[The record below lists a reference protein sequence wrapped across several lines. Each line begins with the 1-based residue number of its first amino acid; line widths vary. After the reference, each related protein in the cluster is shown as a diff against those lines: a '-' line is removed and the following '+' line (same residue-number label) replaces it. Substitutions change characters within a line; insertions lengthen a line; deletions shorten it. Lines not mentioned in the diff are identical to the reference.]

1 MKKPIV
7 LVIMDGVGRG
17 DGGPG
22 DAVKQANTPTLDK
35 LMATCPM
42 TWLKAHGTAVGLPTD
57 DDMGNS
63 EVGHNALGCGQIYS
77 QGAKLVQESIET
89 GSLYQSKTWVDLT
102 DNCLQNGKA
111 LVDLGNENGKVVVL
125 DADLAGATM
134 TKYFRDAYP
143 QRFFDCGIAEADM
156 MNIAAGLSTMGL
168 VPFCSTFAMFGAGR
182 AYEQIRNSIAYPRFN
197 VKICCSH
204 AGVSV
209 GEDGGSHQA
218 IEDIGLM
225 RLIPGMTVIVPADAK
240 EARKATLALAEFRGP
255 AYMRLARLA
264 TPVFEEDY
272 PFQIGKANVLREGTD
287 AAVFACGLMVSE
299 TLAAARLLEAQG
311 IHIAVINVHTIKPID
326 AACVTQW
333 AEKCGNVV
341 TVEEHSV
348 IGGLGDAVADVL
360 MGKVSCKFRK
370 IGVNDQF
377 GQSGKAADVLR
388 EYGLTADQI
397 AVKIKEAL

>member
-1 MKKPIV
+1 MSEKI
-7 LVIMDGVGRG
+7 
-17 DGGPG
+17 
-22 DAVKQANTPTLDK
+22 
-35 LMATCPM
+35 ATRE
-42 TWLKAHGTAVGLPTD
+42 A
-57 DDMGNS
+57 
-63 EVGHNALGCGQIYS
+63 Y
-77 QGAKLVQESIET
+77 
-89 GSLYQSKTWVDLT
+89 
-102 DNCLQNGKA
+102 GKA
-111 LVDLGNENGKVVVL
+111 LVELGEQNKNVVVL

-134 TKYFRDAYP
+134 TKYFKAAHP
-143 QRFFDCGIAEADM
+143 ERFFDCGIAEANM
-156 MNIAAGLSTMGL
+156 MNIGAGLSTMGL

-182 AYEQIRNSIAYPRFN
+182 AYEQIRNTIAYPRFN

-225 RLIPGMTVIVPADAK
+225 RLIPGMTVIVPADAN
-240 EARKATLALAEFRGP
+240 EAKKATFALAEFQGP

-272 PFQIGKANVLREGTD
+272 PFEIGKANVLREGKD
-287 AAVFACGLMVSE
+287 AAVFACGLRVNE
-299 TLAAARLLEAQG
+299 ALEAAKLLAAEG
-311 IHIAVINVHTIKPID
+311 IEISVINAHTIKPID
-326 AACVTQW
+326 AECVTKY

-360 MGKVSCKFRK
+360 MGKVCCKFRK

-397 AVKIKEAL
+397 AAKVKETL

>member
-1 MKKPIV
+1 MADKIATRQAYGEALIE
-7 LVIMDGVGRG
+7 LVEKND
-17 DGGPG
+17 
-22 DAVKQANTPTLDK
+22 
-35 LMATCPM
+35 
-42 TWLKAHGTAVGLPTD
+42 
-57 DDMGNS
+57 
-63 EVGHNALGCGQIYS
+63 
-77 QGAKLVQESIET
+77 
-89 GSLYQSKTWVDLT
+89 
-102 DNCLQNGKA
+102 
-111 LVDLGNENGKVVVL
+111 KVVVL
-125 DADLAGATM
+125 DADLANATQ
-134 TKYFRDAYP
+134 TCKVAKAHPEKFYN
-143 QRFFDCGIAEADM
+143 CGIAEANMVD
-156 MNIAAGLSTMGL
+156 IAAGMSTMGL
-168 VPFCSTFAMFGAGR
+168 IPYCSSFAMFAAGR
-182 AYEQIRNSIAYPRFN
+182 AYEQIRNSIAYPHFN
-197 VKICCSH
+197 VKICATH

-209 GEDGGSHQA
+209 GEDGGSHQC
-218 IEDIGLM
+218 IEDIALM
-225 RLIPGMTVIVPADAK
+225 RVIPGMTVICPADAN
-240 EARKATLALAEFRGP
+240 EAKAATMAIAEMNGP
-255 AYMRLARLA
+255 VYMRLARLA
-264 TPVFEEDY
+264 TPVFEGDMVK
-272 PFQIGKANVLREGTD
+272 PFEIGKANVLREGTD

-397 AVKIKEAL
+397 ADRIRETL

>member
-1 MKKPIV
+1 MSEKI
-7 LVIMDGVGRG
+7 
-17 DGGPG
+17 
-22 DAVKQANTPTLDK
+22 
-35 LMATCPM
+35 ATRE
-42 TWLKAHGTAVGLPTD
+42 A
-57 DDMGNS
+57 
-63 EVGHNALGCGQIYS
+63 Y
-77 QGAKLVQESIET
+77 
-89 GSLYQSKTWVDLT
+89 
-102 DNCLQNGKA
+102 GKA
-111 LVDLGNENGKVVVL
+111 LVELGEQKKKVVVL

-134 TKYFRDAYP
+134 TKYFKAAHPD
-143 QRFFDCGIAEADM
+143 RFLDCGIAEANM
-156 MNIAAGLSTMGL
+156 MNIGAGLSTMGL

-182 AYEQIRNSIAYPRFN
+182 AYEQIRNSIAYPKFN

-218 IEDIGLM
+218 IEDIALM
-225 RLIPGMTVIVPADAK
+225 RVIPGMTVIVPADAK
-240 EARKATLALAEFRGP
+240 EARKATFALADFHGP

-272 PFQIGKANVLREGTD
+272 PFEIGKANVLREGKD
-287 AAVFACGLMVSE
+287 AAVFACGLMVNE
-299 TLAAARLLEAQG
+299 ALEAAKLLAAEG
-311 IHIAVINVHTIKPID
+311 IEISVINVHTIKPID
-326 AACVTQW
+326 AECVTKY

-341 TVEEHSV
+341 TGEEHSV

-360 MGKVSCKFRK
+360 MGKVCCKFRK

-397 AVKIKEAL
+397 AVKIKETL

>member
-1 MKKPIV
+1 MSEKI
-7 LVIMDGVGRG
+7 
-17 DGGPG
+17 
-22 DAVKQANTPTLDK
+22 
-35 LMATCPM
+35 ATRE
-42 TWLKAHGTAVGLPTD
+42 A
-57 DDMGNS
+57 
-63 EVGHNALGCGQIYS
+63 Y
-77 QGAKLVQESIET
+77 
-89 GSLYQSKTWVDLT
+89 
-102 DNCLQNGKA
+102 GKA
-111 LVDLGNENGKVVVL
+111 LVELGEQNKKVVVL

-134 TKYFRDAYP
+134 TKYFKAAHPD
-143 QRFFDCGIAEADM
+143 RFFDCGIAEANM
-156 MNIAAGLSTMGL
+156 MNIGAGLSTMGL

-182 AYEQIRNSIAYPRFN
+182 AYEQIRNSIAYPKFN

-218 IEDIGLM
+218 IEDIALM
-225 RLIPGMTVIVPADAK
+225 RVIPGMTVIVPADAK
-240 EARKATLALAEFRGP
+240 EARKATFALADFHGP

-272 PFQIGKANVLREGTD
+272 PFEIGKANVLREGKD
-287 AAVFACGLMVSE
+287 AAVFACGLMVNE
-299 TLAAARLLEAQG
+299 ALEAAKLLAAEG
-311 IHIAVINVHTIKPID
+311 IEISVINVHTIKPID
-326 AACVTQW
+326 AECVTKY

-360 MGKVSCKFRK
+360 MGKVCCKFRK

-397 AVKIKEAL
+397 AAKIKETM